1 VVGTKVRDIVRM
13 MAMSD
18 LPVQVVDDPGRGV
31 GCVDR
36 VHVLSLIAG
45 VEE

>member
-1 VVGTKVRDIVRM
+1 
-13 MAMSD
+13 
-18 LPVQVVDDPGRGV
+18 VQVVDGDGKQV

-45 VEE
+45 EAQ

>member
-1 VVGTKVRDIVRM
+1 VRDVIKYV
-13 MAMSD
+13 AHSEH
-18 LPVQVVDDPGRGV
+18 PVQVVDQAGKQV

-45 VEE
+45 EAG